1 MARTWTKT
9 EAFAHFG
16 VSLINVRWSY
26 SGRTSDGTTVV
37 LALWSD
43 RFTRKTSPIRYEG
56 FRDGVNNKW
65 LARPGNRER
74 LDNLIWA
81 RIKCN
86 GLFRVV
92 MVTPRDAQADPREIA
107 EAFPKSEMVM
117 RVTELDERT
126 GEFRAELV

>member
-1 MARTWTKT
+1 MARKWTKT

-16 VSLINVRWSY
+16 VSLTNVRWSW
-26 SGRTSDGTTVV
+26 SGRTADGTTVV

-56 FRDGVNNKW
+56 FRADANEKW

-74 LDNLIWA
+74 LENLIWA
-81 RIKCN
+81 RTRCN

-92 MVTPRDAQADPREIA
+92 MVTPEDAHSDPREIA

-117 RVTELDERT
+117 RITELDDRT

>member
-1 MARTWTKT
+1 MARKWTKT

-16 VSLINVRWSY
+16 VSLTNVRWSW
-26 SGRTSDGTTVV
+26 SGRTTDGKTVV

-43 RFTRKTSPIRYEG
+43 RFTRKTSPIRYEAV
-56 FRDGVNNKW
+56 RTDANEKW

-74 LDNLIWA
+74 LDNLISA
-81 RIKCN
+81 QTNCQ

-92 MVTPRDAQADPREIA
+92 MLTPKDAQSDPREIA
-107 EAFPKSEMVM
+107 EAFPKSEMLM
-117 RVTELDERT
+117 RITEFDKQT